1 MINLCGPAIIYLIF
15 SITQILIDIFKGL
28 YNTAFMKSI
37 VMIMVTLLL
46 HILCEKGLSVVSWFI
61 VFIPFIMMTVI
72 VSMLLYVFGLDA
84 STGKLNY
91 KCDNSNTNSTNS
103 TNNVTTDSL
112 GNIIIYDP
120 EYNVNANPVY
130 YQSPN
135 IIIPVL
141 AYFSPTLNPHDL
153 LKGILDFKK
162 ICLHGRLKSF
172 ILECLS
178 CSTTITSTPLNELIH
193 SNVLFRLPNL
203 SVLCL

>member
-1 MINLCGPAIIYLIF
+1 MINLCAPAVIYLIF
-15 SITQILIDIFKGL
+15 SITQILIDTFKGL
-28 YNTAFMKSI
+28 YNTAFVKVI
-37 VMIMVTLLL
+37 VTIMVTLLL
-46 HILCEKGLSVVSWFI
+46 NILCKQGLSLVSWII
-61 VFIPFIMMTVI
+61 VFIPFILMTVI

-135 IIIPVL
+135 IIIPNPTNNDNVQQTQQVQQVQGNIYYSQQPSNYSSSP
-141 AYFSPTLNPHDL
+141 AYQS
-153 LKGILDFKK
+153 
-162 ICLHGRLKSF
+162 
-172 ILECLS
+172 
-178 CSTTITSTPLNELIH
+178 
-193 SNVLFRLPNL
+193 
-203 SVLCL
+203 